1 MQVWKIK
8 EFWNYSESSLAVA
21 YAVVIDAASVMR
33 AAPSGAFAASASS
46 SASFPSETEEWTDVG
61 LVLSPY
67 APFQSRAVAPS
78 WFLLF

>member
-8 EFWNYSESSLAVA
+8 EFWNYLESSLAVA

-33 AAPSGAFAASASS
+33 AAPSGACAA
-46 SASFPSETEEWTDVG
+46 SASFPSETEEWPDVG

-67 APFQSRAVAPS
+67 APF
-78 WFLLF
+78 